1 MSEKEKQAVKE
12 LLDSMNAVPVDGQDF
27 VRGYLKGR
35 IDGLKIEKEEVK
47 NHDSD

>member
-12 LLDSMNAVPVDGQDF
+12 LLDSMNAVPADGQDF

-35 IDGLKIEKEEVK
+35 IDGLKTDNPETEKE
-47 NHDSD
+47 N

>member
-12 LLDSMNAVPVDGQDF
+12 LLDSMNAVPTDGQDF

-35 IDGLKIEKEEVK
+35 IDGLKTDKEVNE
-47 NHDSD
+47 NDGD

>member
-12 LLDSMNAVPVDGQDF
+12 LLDSMNAVPADGQDF

-35 IDGLKIEKEEVK
+35 IDGLKKEIDEQK
-47 NHDSD
+47 GD

>member
-12 LLDSMNAVPVDGQDF
+12 LLDSMNAVPADGQDF

-35 IDGLKIEKEEVK
+35 IDGLEKKTEKEEE
-47 NHDSD
+47 